1 MSTFRGGVAPWFSRR
16 MVNVAACPCTRLS
29 VAGST
34 TSAKGAPAMNVVR
47 LTSLFEGSGSLSAVI
62 CAGAML
68 AEPEGAPARTIAAID
83 ADVPADIAV
92 AVQVR
97 TFVPWQLSDAGAVN
111 ESSVENGG
119 GVNVNTTRAAS
130 AGPLFVTVSAY
141 TAIAPLSTTA
151 GTCPL
156 TARSALVTG
165 TTAITVA
172 LALLLAG
179 FGSKSL
185 VVTVKV
191 VRNVAAAVALK
202 ERLYVTDEPGVIV
215 TMHVTVVPAAAHGVV
230 TLSGCSEGEYLPVT
244 TASTGSGPDEV
255 TVT

>member
-1 MSTFRGGVAPWFSRR
+1 MSTFRRGRAPLFSRR

-34 TSAKGAPAMNVVR
+34 TSAKGDPAMNVVR
-47 LTSLFEGSGSLSAVI
+47 LTSLFDGSGSLSAAT
-62 CAGAML
+62 CAVAML
-68 AEPEGAPARTIAAID
+68 AEPEGAPPRTIAAID
-83 ADVPADIAV
+83 AEVPADIVV

-119 GVNVNTTRAAS
+119 GEKVNTTCAAS
-130 AGPLFVTVSAY
+130 AGPLFAMVSAY

-156 TARSALVTG
+156 TARSALVNG
-165 TTAITVA
+165 TTAVTVA
-172 LALLLAG
+172 LALLFAG
-179 FGSKSL
+179 FGSESV

-191 VRNVAAAVALK
+191 VRNVAAFVALK
-202 ERLYVTDEPGVIV
+202 ERL
-215 TMHVTVVPAAAHGVV
+215 
-230 TLSGCSEGEYLPVT
+230 
-244 TASTGSGPDEV
+244 
-255 TVT
+255 